1 MSTQIRETKFSMP
14 AYDQIDNHA
23 CTLKS
28 SLGETSK
35 RTVTSGETCKRENSI
50 PWNDKRNTMTFS
62 QSQLEER

>member
-1 MSTQIRETKFSMP
+1 MP

-28 SLGETSK
+28 SLSETSK
-35 RTVTSGETCKRENSI
+35 RTVTSGETCKRENNI
-50 PWNDKRNTMTFS
+50 PCNDKKNAMTFS

>member
-1 MSTQIRETKFSMP
+1 MP

-28 SLGETSK
+28 SLGKTSK
-35 RTVTSGETCKRENSI
+35 RTVTSGETCKRENNI

-62 QSQLEER
+62 QAQLEER